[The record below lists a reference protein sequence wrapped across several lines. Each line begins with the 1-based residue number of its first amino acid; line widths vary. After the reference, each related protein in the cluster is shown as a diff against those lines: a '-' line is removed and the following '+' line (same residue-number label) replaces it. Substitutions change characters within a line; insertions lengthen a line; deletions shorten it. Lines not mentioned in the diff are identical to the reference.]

1 MSESF
6 SSPIRGESGNRALV
20 VGVGLIGGSI
30 ALALR
35 RAGWTVLGRDRSS
48 SSLEAA
54 LAGGVIDGVAE
65 PGPVPDVDI
74 TFVATPVGAI
84 SDEVRRALAET
95 GGLVTD
101 AGSVKSGLVP
111 LMVDPRFVGGHPMAG
126 SELEGIDGARADLF
140 EGRTWVLTPVPS
152 TDDDALARVRTI
164 VSEMGAD
171 TVFLP
176 PDAHDAMVA
185 VVSHVPHLT
194 AASLMGL
201 AASAATEHRGLL
213 RLAAGGFRDMTRIAA
228 GSPSIW
234 PDICVENADAIVTQL
249 DALITALG
257 EVRTLVAEQDR
268 GALLTLLDR
277 ARSAR
282 VALPARFTHTAE
294 LAELR
299 VPIVDEKGA
308 LARITM
314 QAAELDV
321 SIVDIEIAHS
331 VEGDGGVLILI
342 VEAVNGDR
350 LLRGLAESGH
360 RPVLRSLDGSDHG

>member
-1 MSESF
+1 MSES
-6 SSPIRGESGNRALV
+6 STTPVRSVTGNRALI

-35 RAGWTVLGRDRSS
+35 RAGWTVLGRDRSRTT
-48 SSLEAA
+48 LEEA
-54 LAGGVIDGVAE
+54 LAAGVIDAVAE
-65 PGPVPDVDI
+65 PGSIPGIDV

-84 SDEVRRALAET
+84 ADEVRAALADT
-95 GGLVTD
+95 DGLVTD

-111 LMVDPRFVGGHPMAG
+111 LMVDPRFIGGHPMAG
-126 SELEGIDGARADLF
+126 SELEGIAGARADLF
-140 EGRTWVLTPVPS
+140 EGRTWVLTPVS
-152 TDDDALARVRTI
+152 TTDDDALARLRAI

-176 PDAHDAMVA
+176 PDAHDVMVA

-194 AASLMGL
+194 AASLMEL
-201 AASAATEHRGLL
+201 AASAAAEHRGLL

-234 PDICVENADAIVTQL
+234 PDICVENSAAIVLQL
-249 DALITALG
+249 DALISALG
-257 EVRTLVAEQDR
+257 QVRGLIADNDR
-268 GALLTLLDR
+268 GALLAMLER

-282 VALPARFTHTAE
+282 TALPARFTHTAE

-308 LARITM
+308 LARITTR
-314 QAAELDV
+314 AAELDV

-331 VEGDGGVLILI
+331 VEGDEGVLILL
-342 VEAVNGDR
+342 VEAANGDR
-350 LLRGLAESGH
+350 LLRGLIESGH
-360 RPVLRSLDGSDHG
+360 RPVLRALDGSDHG